1 MTDKTHW
8 CTGALPG
15 DAPTHQEHE
24 NSLKALAANALR
36 ESGSAPT
43 LTGGAVHD
51 WCAGAVGASGAG
63 GAQFGIKAQLKS
75 VAKHMGLPAALVDS
89 LSADDLAATAE
100 QIALCEGQL
109 CDGPWVWNRSYDHD
123 VGFALEQKGLVQ
135 LSLLGQLC
143 PTPAG
148 RLMADLM

>member
-36 ESGSAPT
+36 ESGSAPAP
-43 LTGGAVHD
+43 TGGAVPD
-51 WCAGAVGASGAG
+51 WCAGAGGASGAG

-89 LSADDLAATAE
+89 LSADDLTATAE
-100 QIALCEGQL
+100 QIALCEGHL
-109 CDGPWVWNRSYDHD
+109 DADGNPLARR
-123 VGFALEQKGLVQ
+123 
-135 LSLLGQLC
+135 LLTLYLQTL
-143 PTPAG
+143 
-148 RLMADLM
+148 ADQSTTTGMQQ